1 MDTTNYD
8 TKMAELRAAASN
20 GQLTKESIEEIA
32 GRTARVKVV
41 IEPGQRARSN
51 VGRPKGPDKVVYKR
65 NVEPAMVKQLD
76 EFIKGGADSVIPK
89 PVEHDPILHLVNC
102 TKESEN
108 ELKAQI
114 QALLEDVAKL
124 TKERDE
130 LLVKR
135 ENWVRATE
143 SDKVRFWI
151 NRHDQ
156 LKASLVKGE
165 YDQSV

>member
-1 MDTTNYD
+1 MKCERCGFEAIDQCQIDGHHKDRNRKNNSKDNIESVCAMCHRMIHKGLEHLILPMDTTQYD
-8 TKMAELRAAASN
+8 EKMNEYRKQAAVGVPFPSAARNAE
-20 GQLTKESIEEIA
+20 I
-32 GRTARVKVV
+32 
-41 IEPGQRARSN
+41 
-51 VGRPKGPDKVVYKR
+51 
-65 NVEPAMVKQLD
+65 
-76 EFIKGGADSVIPK
+76 K

-102 TKESEN
+102 NKESEN
-108 ELKAQI
+108 ELKGQI
-114 QALLEDVAKL
+114 QALLEDISKL

-135 ENWVRATE
+135 ENWTRATE

>member
-76 EFIKGGADSVIPK
+76 DILGRAESAITK

-102 TKESEN
+102 NKESEN
-108 ELKAQI
+108 ELKGQI
-114 QALLEDVAKL
+114 KALLEDVAKL

-165 YDQSV
+165 YDQSS